1 MAQTSF
7 TNGYA
12 LLIGVSDNLIANYAL
27 PTVARDAAALHKV
40 LIHPKRCAYPA
51 ENVRLLTGSDA
62 SRDGIYAGLSWL
74 KERIAADR
82 SDNVTAVLFYSG
94 HGVVNNEDKSYY
106 LLPYDLRSPIIDSLL
121 PASDVAAEIE
131 KVRPRRLLVIL
142 DCCHAGGMGIK
153 GDDPLAG
160 DGLAKVAAPAEA
172 RSVVAL
178 MQGQGRA
185 VLSSSTAAESSYVR
199 SDRKMSIFT
208 YHLVEALT
216 GHAQPQGSTDV
227 LVSDLMGYV
236 SRTVPRSARE
246 EYDVS
251 QTPVYEMSGE
261 NFPIALV
268 MGGAGI
274 SKGQPLPDPLTPPPA
289 AGPVINT
296 GGGGYVGGSV
306 TAGGDVNLGAK
317 TVGGDEIKGSKY
329 VMSGD
334 FRGAVVNIESRLSN
348 VTQAIMAAPV
358 GDAVDRAD
366 LNSLVAAL
374 GAEIEQLP
382 GGRAAEAEALASRLA
397 RVTNALAD
405 GDVDLADIGGAA
417 LERAADALGDARPSI
432 PAVTRQITAAIRGML
447 AR

>member
-1 MAQTSF
+1 MAKQSF

-12 LLIGVSDNLIANYAL
+12 LLIGVNDNLIPTYAL

-40 LIHPKRCAYPA
+40 LIHPERCAYPA
-51 ENVRLLTGSDA
+51 ENVRLLTGADA
-62 SRDGIYAGLSWL
+62 SRDGIRGGLSWL

-82 SDNVTAVLFYSG
+82 SENATAVLFYSG
-94 HGVVNNEDKSYY
+94 HGVVNKDDNSYY
-106 LLPYDLRSPIIDSLL
+106 FLPYDLGSPIIDSLL
-121 PASDVAAEIE
+121 RASDVAAEIE
-131 KVRPRRLLVIL
+131 MVRPRRLLVIL

-153 GDDPLAG
+153 GDDTAVGGMLS
-160 DGLAKVAAPAEA
+160 KSAAPAEA
-172 RSVVAL
+172 RSIVAL

-216 GHAQPQGSTDV
+216 GYAQPDGATDV
-227 LVSDLMGYV
+227 LVSDVMSYV
-236 SRTVPRSARE
+236 SRAVPRSAHD

-251 QTPVYEMSGE
+251 QTPVYQMSGE
-261 NFPIALV
+261 NFPVALLL
-268 MGGAGI
+268 GGEGV
-274 SKGQPLPDPLTPPPA
+274 SKGRPLPDPLTPPTG
-289 AGPVINT
+289 GPVINT

-334 FRGAVVNIESRLSN
+334 FRGAVLNIESRLSN
-348 VTQAIMAAPV
+348 VTQTIMAAPV
-358 GDAVDRAD
+358 GDAVERAD

-382 GGRAAEAEALASRLA
+382 GERVADGDALAARLE
-397 RVTNALAD
+397 RVTAALAD
-405 GDVDLADIGGAA
+405 GDPELAGIGGAA
-417 LERAADALGDARPSI
+417 LERAADGLGALRPGI
-432 PAVTRQITAAIRGML
+432 PAIARQITGSVRDML
-447 AR
+447 ER